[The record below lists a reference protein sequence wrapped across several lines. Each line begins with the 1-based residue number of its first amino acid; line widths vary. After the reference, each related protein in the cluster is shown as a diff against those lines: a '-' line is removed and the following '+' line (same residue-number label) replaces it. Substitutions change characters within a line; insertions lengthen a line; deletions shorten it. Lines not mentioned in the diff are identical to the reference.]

1 MGGEFTPEAGRARNA
16 RKTSVDQESTRLP
29 PEGSGPQENNEST
42 SEKAVGQPSLQQ
54 GYDGRVIDQGGQP
67 ISEDPDVTL
76 DVSSLEIDEL
86 KLDVKNLRHRT
97 SLQAELADM
106 VKLNV
111 GVEAVLDGAKLEVKG
126 VDAQTLLKANLDNVR
141 AILNHALDTI
151 DNNPQIL
158 QDIARIT
165 EETAGTG
172 ERTLEGA
179 AGMIGDTPDQ
189 ETDEGTES
197 PQAETEGASGEPDAT
212 SAARR
217 KAEEMGVDLSRIEGT
232 GTGGRIVLRDVIKA
246 TK

>member
-1 MGGEFTPEAGRARNA
+1 M
-16 RKTSVDQESTRLP
+16 S
-29 PEGSGPQENNEST
+29 PEGSGSQETNESM
-42 SEKAVGQPSLQQ
+42 SEKTGEQAVPEQE
-54 GYDGRVIDQGGQP
+54 YDGRVIDQGGQP
-67 ISEDPDVTL
+67 ISEEPDVTL
-76 DVSSLEIDEL
+76 DVSSLEIEEL

-111 GVEAVLDGAKLEVKG
+111 GVEAVLEGAKLELKG

-141 AILNHALDTI
+141 AILSQALDTI

-158 QDIARIT
+158 QDIARIA
-165 EETAGTG
+165 EQTAGTG
-172 ERTLEGA
+172 ERALEGA
-179 AGMIGDTPDQ
+179 AGTMGDTPDR
-189 ETDEGTES
+189 ETDEGTEG

-217 KAEEMGVDLSRIEGT
+217 KAEETGVDLSRIEGT

-246 TK
+246 TE